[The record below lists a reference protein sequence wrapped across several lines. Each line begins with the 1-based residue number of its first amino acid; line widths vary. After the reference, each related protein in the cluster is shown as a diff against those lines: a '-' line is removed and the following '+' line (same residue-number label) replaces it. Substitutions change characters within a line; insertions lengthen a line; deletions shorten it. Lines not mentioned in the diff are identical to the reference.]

1 MKNSLIR
8 FWQSMKIIYSNFSE
22 DQAYLRATG
31 LSYITFLAFMPFIMV
46 IFLFTPN
53 LTVIKIKDVFLNFIF
68 TTFIPQSADVLKEI
82 FNEMLARRTGLDV
95 IGIILLVITSFC
107 LFKSISHTF
116 DKILQAQK
124 PKKRSVFRD
133 FERFIAAIVGGFIVL
148 AALIVAASMPM
159 ISQII
164 KIGIFIK
171 LLPYLSMILL
181 IFTLYEVVTTVHP
194 KVTHALIGAVFTSLI
209 WSIGKGGF
217 DWYIATFTNVRSV
230 YGTLGAFPI
239 FLIWLYFTWLTILFG
254 MEIVAFLSGR
264 TSLKK
269 IDKKPEGTIALTL
282 CLEKKIPGKL
292 AKEIKEIQ
300 RSKNEIDN
308 KTFMKLIKDIVNPPQ
323 KENEEKPEQEKES
336 DELQEK

>member
-1 MKNSLIR
+1 MKNSFLK
-8 FWQSMKIIYSNFSE
+8 FWQNVKIIYSNFSA

-53 LTVIKIKDVFLNFIF
+53 ITVIKIKDVFLNFIF

-95 IGIILLVITSFC
+95 IGIILLVITSFY

-148 AALIVAASMPM
+148 AALIVAASMPV

-164 KIGIFIK
+164 QIGIFIK
-171 LLPYLSMILL
+171 LLPYLGMILL
-181 IFTLYEVVTTVHP
+181 IFALYEVVSPVHP
-194 KVTHALIGAVFTSLI
+194 KVTHALIGAVITSFI
-209 WSIGKGGF
+209 WAIGKSGF

-239 FLIWLYFTWLTILFG
+239 FMIWLYFTWLTILFG

-264 TSLKK
+264 KSTKK
-269 IDKKPEGTIALTL
+269 VEQKPDSTIALTL

-300 RSKNEIDN
+300 RSKKEIDN
-308 KTFMKLIKDIVNPPQ
+308 NTFMKLIKDIINPPK
-323 KENEEKPEQEKES
+323 KENEEKQEQEKEP
-336 DELQEK
+336 DDLQEK

>member
-1 MKNSLIR
+1 MKNSLIK
-8 FWQSMKIIYSNFSE
+8 FWQNVKIIYSNFSE

-53 LTVIKIKDVFLNFIF
+53 ITVIKIKDVFLNFIF
-68 TTFIPQSADVLKEI
+68 TTFIPQSAEVLKEI
-82 FNEMLARRTGLDV
+82 FNEMLARRTSLDI
-95 IGIILLVITSFC
+95 IGIILLVITSFF
-107 LFKSISHTF
+107 LFKSITHTF

-124 PKKRSVFRD
+124 PKKKSVFRD

-148 AALIVAASMPM
+148 AALIVAASMPV

-181 IFTLYEVVTTVHP
+181 IFTLYEVVPTVHP

-254 MEIVAFLSGR
+254 MEVVAFLSGR
-264 TSLKK
+264 TSIKK
-269 IDKKPEGTIALTL
+269 VDKKPEGTIALTL
-282 CLEKKIPGKL
+282 CLEKKVPGKL
-292 AKEIKEIQ
+292 AQEIKEIQ
-300 RSKNEIDN
+300 KSKKEIDN
-308 KTFMKLIKDIVNPPQ
+308 KTFLKLV
-323 KENEEKPEQEKES
+323 KEMITSPKKESEEKPEQEKEPH
-336 DELQEK
+336 ELQKK

>member
-1 MKNSLIR
+1 MKKNFIK
-8 FWQSMKIIYSNFSE
+8 FWQNVKIIYSNFSA

-53 LTVIKIKDVFLNFIF
+53 ITVIKIKDVFLNFIF

-95 IGIILLVITSFC
+95 IGIILLVITSFY

-148 AALIVAASMPM
+148 AALIVAASMPV
-159 ISQII
+159 ISQITQ
-164 KIGIFIK
+164 IGIFIK
-171 LLPYLSMILL
+171 LLPYLGMILL
-181 IFTLYEVVTTVHP
+181 IFTLYEVVSPVHP
-194 KVTHALIGAVFTSLI
+194 KVTHALIGAVITSFI
-209 WSIGKGGF
+209 WSIGKSGF

-239 FLIWLYFTWLTILFG
+239 FMIWLYFTWLTILFG

-264 TSLKK
+264 KSAKK
-269 IDKKPEGTIALTL
+269 AEKKGDSTIALTL

-308 KTFMKLIKDIVNPPQ
+308 KTFMKLIKDIVNPSK
-323 KENEEKPEQEKES
+323 KENEEKPEKEKET

>member
-1 MKNSLIR
+1 MKNSLIK
-8 FWQSMKIIYSNFSE
+8 FWQSVKIIYSNFSE

>member
-1 MKNSLIR
+1 MKNNFLK
-8 FWQSMKIIYSNFSE
+8 FWQNVKIIYSNFST

-53 LTVIKIKDVFLNFIF
+53 ITVIKIKDVFLNFIF

-95 IGIILLVITSFC
+95 IGIILLVITSFY

-148 AALIVAASMPM
+148 AALIVAASMPV

-164 KIGIFIK
+164 QIGIFIK
-171 LLPYLSMILL
+171 LLPYLGMILL
-181 IFTLYEVVTTVHP
+181 IFALYEVVSPVHP
-194 KVTHALIGAVFTSLI
+194 KVIHALIGAVITSFI
-209 WSIGKGGF
+209 WSIGKSGF

-239 FLIWLYFTWLTILFG
+239 FMIWLYFTWLTILFG

-264 TSLKK
+264 KSATKAEKK
-269 IDKKPEGTIALTL
+269 EDSTIALTL

-308 KTFMKLIKDIVNPPQ
+308 KTFIKLIKDIVNPSK
-323 KENEEKPEQEKES
+323 KEDEEKPEQEKET

>member
-1 MKNSLIR
+1 
-8 FWQSMKIIYSNFSE
+8 MKIIYSNFSE

>member
-1 MKNSLIR
+1 MKKGLIK
-8 FWQSMKIIYSNFSE
+8 FWKNLKIIYSNFTE
-22 DQAYLRATG
+22 DQAFLRATG

-53 LTVIKIKDVFLNFIF
+53 ITVIRIKDVFLNFIF
-68 TTFIPQSADVLKEI
+68 TTFIPQSAEVLKEI

-95 IGIILLVITSFC
+95 IGVILLVLTSFF

-116 DKILQAQK
+116 DKILRA
-124 PKKRSVFRD
+124 PKLRERSVLRD

-148 AALIVAASMPM
+148 AALIVAASIPM

-181 IFTLYEVVTTVHP
+181 IFTMYEVISSVHP
-194 KVTHALIGAVFTSLI
+194 KVIHALIGAVFTSII

-264 TSLKK
+264 TGTKK
-269 IDKKPEGTIALTL
+269 VEEKPGSTIALTL
-282 CLEKKIPGKL
+282 SLEKRVPGEL
-292 AKEIKEIQ
+292 AQEIKKIQ
-300 RSKNEIDN
+300 KTKKLIDN
-308 KTFMKLIKDIVNPPQ
+308 KTFMKLVKEIISPPK
-323 KENEEKPEQEKES
+323 KENEKKPDGEKES
-336 DELQEK
+336 HELQEK

>member
-1 MKNSLIR
+1 MKNSLIK
-8 FWQSMKIIYSNFSE
+8 FWQNVKIIYSNFNE

-53 LTVIKIKDVFLNFIF
+53 ITVIRIKDVFLNFIF
-68 TTFIPQSADVLKEI
+68 TTFIPQSAEVLKEI

-95 IGIILLVITSFC
+95 IGIILLVLTSFF

-124 PKKRSVFRD
+124 PKKKSVFRD

-148 AALIVAASMPM
+148 AALIVAASMPV

-181 IFTLYEVVTTVHP
+181 IFTLYEVVSTVHP

-254 MEIVAFLSGR
+254 MEVVAFLSGR
-264 TSLKK
+264 ESTKK
-269 IDKKPEGTIALTL
+269 VDKKQEGTIALTL
-282 CLEKKIPGKL
+282 SLEKNLPGKL
-292 AKEIKEIQ
+292 AQEIKKIQKSKKEI
-300 RSKNEIDN
+300 DD
-308 KTFMKLIKDIVNPPQ
+308 KTFMKLVKDIVTSPK
-323 KENEEKPEQEKES
+323 KEDEEKPEKEKES
-336 DELQEK
+336 HELQEK